1 MINYKAIISK
11 ALDDLHK
18 PFNFVNDPNE
28 KINEILSNKEI
39 LWYPP
44 YLVICEDKFFM
55 FYPFSNEDFVD
66 ESEVREEFENAQYLL
81 NCLKEKGK
89 SAKVFFIT
97 NVNED
102 AEALESHNLSSDFG
116 ILHNEL
122 RKPLLTFSIT
132 NVFRIKCKLLPNIL
146 EYLSSC
152 KNLKGKIGD
161 LIKEFSKRY
170 LSEQPAG
177 NSEKEMIKEFM
188 EKILTCDERFK
199 LGADPINFMAE
210 IEKIIATFEQN
221 RIRDHFFHAF
231 NTMMLGFMII
241 DKFYDKFDALAK
253 KDGSDIVLEFIWIL
267 TSLYHDIGYPVLFQR
282 SLFCETYGLYGEQ
295 SLQVS
300 DKCLQQDRQNLWD
313 YSKDYSFAIT
323 VLDSLFS
330 HITNHVPEKW
340 VFDGFPHQNQ
350 QTAFK
355 DIMKTSFVEEGAH
368 GAVGALKLALLTSQL
383 VSSIERNPDREFL
396 YRHIMLAS
404 MSILFHDSKVR
415 DCFRN
420 NSIQNIKAED
430 FPFLVLLTYV
440 DILQDDR
447 RDLTG
452 SSSRPDIFKDVEIV
466 NNIEI
471 VAKLNKE
478 VLEESVKQKLREEL
492 EEALSFFVMKEL
504 VFAIPE
510 ELLIIK
516 P

>member
-1 MINYKAIISK
+1 MDYKAIISEV
-11 ALDDLHK
+11 LGISGK
-18 PFNFVNDPNE
+18 PFNFIDDPNE
-28 KINEILSNKEI
+28 KIDFTLNNKEI
-39 LWYPP
+39 NWYPP
-44 YLVICEDKFFM
+44 YLVICEDKFYM
-55 FYPFSNEDFVD
+55 FVPFCYEHFIDD
-66 ESEVREEFENAQYLL
+66 SEVKEECKNAQYLVD
-81 NCLKEKGK
+81 CFKEEGRSLKG
-89 SAKVFFIT
+89 FFIT
-97 NVNED
+97 NTNED
-102 AEALESHNLSSDFG
+102 VKALELQELSNDFG

-122 RKPLLTFSIT
+122 RKPLLAFSIT

-152 KNLKGKIGD
+152 KNLKGKIGE

-210 IEKIIATFEQN
+210 IEKIIAAFELSH
-221 RIRDHFFHAF
+221 IRDHFFHAF

-241 DKFYDKFDALAK
+241 DKIYDKFDALAK

-267 TSLYHDIGYPVLFQR
+267 TSLYHDIGYPVLLQQ

-300 DKCLQQDRQNLWD
+300 DECLKQGRQNLWD
-313 YSKDYSFAIT
+313 HSIDYSFVIT

-355 DIMKTSFVEEGAH
+355 DIMKTSFVEEVAH

-430 FPFLVLLTYV
+430 FPSSVLLTYI